1 MADASNTP
9 QPAMPD
15 DLPEAL
21 PLTPAEPAEELED
34 TKPNQATS
42 ETKAVEAN
50 DDQQADDA
58 EVSTE
63 SEASAEDA
71 EPASPAD
78 EEVPLVQRMEGAVSH
93 SPDEPIVIEV
103 GEPAPQPAHTTPLA
117 ATGDL
122 LMMMSDNGT
131 RQLPP
136 ESAFDYV
143 PLAHVAFSQATDIGR
158 TRTNNQDAI
167 YSFFATGRTSETIP
181 DFGVFVVADGMGGHQ
196 DGEKASAIAARL
208 IGEYILSKLY
218 LPLLATEAP
227 PNDVPIAELLENAIQ
242 FANGKVIAAVPDGG
256 TTVSACVLMGDRGYF
271 GHVGDSR
278 AYLFNQGSLE
288 KLTRDHSLVQ
298 RLIELD
304 QLSPEDAADH
314 PQKNVLYRALGQNDL
329 VEVDTL
335 TRRLPAGS
343 TLILCS
349 DGLWGQISDHA
360 IAETITRGRPL
371 QETCQKLIQL
381 ANASGGIDNVS
392 VVLVKLPG

>member
-1 MADASNTP
+1 MSDAPNTP

-15 DLPEAL
+15 DLPEAAAL
-21 PLTPAEPAEELED
+21 SADKPEESLED
-34 TKPNQATS
+34 TKPNQSTGDLKPS
-42 ETKAVEAN
+42 ESIDGSEE
-50 DDQQADDA
+50 QAP
-58 EVSTE
+58 EG
-63 SEASAEDA
+63 A
-71 EPASPAD
+71 EPANETFVKLDESQPPPA
-78 EEVPLVQRMEGAVSH
+78 
-93 SPDEPIVIEV
+93 PDEPIVVEV

-122 LMMMSDNGT
+122 LLMMGDNAT
-131 RQLPP
+131 RPLPP

-143 PLAHVAFSQATDIGR
+143 PLTHVAFSQATDVGR
-158 TRTNNQDAI
+158 TRTNNQDAV
-167 YSFFATGRTSETIP
+167 YSFFATGRTSESIP
-181 DFGVFVVADGMGGHQ
+181 DFGIFVVADGMGGHQ

-208 IGEYILSKLY
+208 IGEYILKKLY
-218 LPLLATEAP
+218 LPLLASESL
-227 PNDVPIAELLENAIQ
+227 PNEVPITELLENAIQ
-242 FANGKVIAAVPDGG
+242 FANGRVISAVPDGG
-256 TTVSACVLMGDRGYF
+256 TTVSACVLLGDRGYF

-278 AYLFNQGSLE
+278 AYMYNQGSLE

-304 QLSPEDAADH
+304 QLAPEDAADH
-314 PQKNVLYRALGQNDL
+314 PQKNVLYRALGQSDT

-343 TLILCS
+343 MLVICS

-360 IAETITRGRPL
+360 IAETLTRGRPL

-381 ANASGGIDNVS
+381 ANASGGVDNVS